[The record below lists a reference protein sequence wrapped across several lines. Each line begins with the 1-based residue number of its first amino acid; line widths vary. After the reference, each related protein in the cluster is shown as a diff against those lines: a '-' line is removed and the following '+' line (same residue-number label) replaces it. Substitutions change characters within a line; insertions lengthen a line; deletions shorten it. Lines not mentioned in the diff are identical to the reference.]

1 MSLHAEPLAPAD
13 LKRTPLH
20 ALHVELGARFAAFAG
35 YEMPIQFESGILK
48 EHLHTRAAAG
58 VFDVS
63 HMGQVVVRPRD
74 APADAARALESVM
87 PIDVLGLREGRQRYG
102 FLTNE
107 SGGIFDDLMMAN
119 RGDHWLLI
127 VNASRKDA
135 DCKRLRCAL
144 QNRCSV
150 ELLADRA
157 LIALQGPQAGKVLSA
172 LAPEIISL
180 RFLDVRHAS
189 LVGAECIVS
198 RSGYTGEDGF
208 EISVPA
214 HAAERLARALLEHP
228 DVESIGLGAR
238 DSLRLEAGLCLY
250 GADMDEATS
259 PVEARL
265 AWAIPKVR
273 RAGGARAGGFPGA
286 EVILRQ
292 LAQGTQRQRVGL
304 RSQERTPIRAHA
316 PLYAK
321 LSSDTAIGT
330 VTSGT
335 FGPSVNAPVAMAY
348 VESAAAMPDTTLY
361 AEVRGR
367 RVPVNVSE
375 LPFVPIRYKRS

>member
-1 MSLHAEPLAPAD
+1 
-13 LKRTPLH
+13 
-20 ALHVELGARFAAFAG
+20 
-35 YEMPIQFESGILK
+35 
-48 EHLHTRAAAG
+48 
-58 VFDVS
+58 
-63 HMGQVVVRPRD
+63 
-74 APADAARALESVM
+74 
-87 PIDVLGLREGRQRYG
+87 
-102 FLTNE
+102 
-107 SGGIFDDLMMAN
+107 
-119 RGDHWLLI
+119 
-127 VNASRKDA
+127 
-135 DCKRLRCAL
+135 
-144 QNRCSV
+144 
-150 ELLADRA
+150 
-157 LIALQGPQAGKVLSA
+157 
-172 LAPEIISL
+172 
-180 RFLDVRHAS
+180 VRHAS

-348 VESAAAMPDTTLY
+348 VESAAAMPGTTLY
-361 AEVRGR
+361 AEVRGTR
-367 RVPVNVSE
+367 LPVNVSE
-375 LPFVPIRYKRS
+375 LPFVPTRYKRS